1 MCASGVGPQSCYLV
15 IVRDRNWDRPG
26 QTWREWRRIRAWDLH
41 QAGWLNVQI
50 AHALGATEAAVSQW
64 IKAARDGGIESLR
77 APSRQ
82 GQASRLSA
90 EQVQY
95 LMTLLE
101 RGATSF
107 GFAGDLWT
115 CARIA
120 LVIEQEL
127 SVHYH
132 PDHVSRLLH
141 QQDWTYQK
149 PILQASQR
157 NEEEIA
163 DWLARGWP
171 ALKEQAEKEA
181 RTIVFIDES
190 GFYLSPTITKTWAP
204 VGETPVLRAPAGHE
218 HLSVIGGLTLEGSLY
233 MQIHESSIK
242 AHEAVLFLRHL
253 LMHIPER
260 LLVLW
265 DRSKIHKSREFDE
278 FRRMD
283 SIGRMTIERFPAY
296 APEVDPQEYVWHQ
309 LKHVDLR
316 NLSSF
321 SLDQLW
327 IRLQDAT
334 RRLRQRAGVLRKFIG
349 YAGLHT

>member
-1 MCASGVGPQSCYLV
+1 MCMCGVSPKSCYLV
-15 IVRDRNWDRPG
+15 IVRGRKGDRPG
-26 QTWREWRRIRAWDLH
+26 QTWKEWRRIRAWDLH

-50 AHALGATEAAVSQW
+50 AHALGVTEAAVSQW
-64 IKAARDGGIESLR
+64 LKTARDGGVESLR

-82 GQASRLSA
+82 GQAARLSA

-107 GFAGDLWT
+107 GFTGDLWT

-120 LVIEQEL
+120 LVIEREFG
-127 SVHYH
+127 VHYH

-141 QQDWTYQK
+141 RQDWTYQK

-157 NEEEIA
+157 NEVEIA

-190 GFYLSPTITKTWAP
+190 GFYLSPTTTKTWAP
-204 VGETPVLRAPAGHE
+204 AGETPVLHAPAGHE

-233 MQIHESSIK
+233 MQIHASSIK
-242 AHEAVLFLRHL
+242 AHGAVLFLRHL
-253 LMHIPER
+253 LM
-260 LLVLW
+260 
-265 DRSKIHKSREFDE
+265 
-278 FRRMD
+278 
-283 SIGRMTIERFPAY
+283 
-296 APEVDPQEYVWHQ
+296 Q
-309 LKHVDLR
+309 
-316 NLSSF
+316 
-321 SLDQLW
+321 
-327 IRLQDAT
+327 
-334 RRLRQRAGVLRKFIG
+334 
-349 YAGLHT
+349 